1 MRKAEI
7 LFRII
12 LLVFVALLISCK
24 SNSSKP
30 DLEISYLDVEF
41 KIPSNWNYKSQE
53 LENGIAHQISC
64 WEKGEASSFVFQW
77 LDMEMNLDEY
87 IEIMKESL
95 KEQIS
100 HKNAIFRNNKN
111 TTFQNS
117 SAISSEFSGT
127 FADYRFEGGLIAFL
141 CDGKTYL
148 ILHQGDKNFYA
159 KGIYEN
165 IVSSL
170 KIGFN
175 TKSNSIKKL
184 PEKWALF
191 EIKDI
196 GNIAIPPSM
205 EIRDDNSYISLV
217 SDIIRDNYSVKY
229 NIEMKGAELTFQP
242 KGTNANEKQ
251 ALSKYARILINYT
264 NGEPGEFFKWN
275 EDFILTESEKQEL
288 NDFFYN
294 EAVTPM
300 KALNMKII
308 KWNPIEYSKINGISY
323 MKQSFKRQ
331 MADNPVVNVEKYIF
345 FNYDESV
352 AITLSYR
359 LSEGEIWADDLKKV
373 INYFDFLIKK

>member
-1 MRKAEI
+1 MRKVETFFRLA
-7 LFRII
+7 LFA
-12 LLVFVALLISCK
+12 VAALITSCTT
-24 SNSSKP
+24 NSSKP
-30 DLEISYLDVEF
+30 DLNISYLGVEF
-41 KIPSNWNYKSQE
+41 NIPSDWNYKSQE

-77 LDMEMNLDEY
+77 LDMEMDLDEY

-100 HKNAIFRNNKN
+100 HKNAIFKNNKN
-111 TTFQNS
+111 TKFQNAN
-117 SAISSEFSGT
+117 AISSEFSGT

-141 CDGKTYL
+141 NDGKTYL
-148 ILHQGDKNFYA
+148 ILHQGDNNFYA
-159 KGIYEN
+159 NGVYES

-170 KIGFN
+170 KIGLN
-175 TKSNSIKKL
+175 TKYNSNRKL
-184 PEKWALF
+184 PEEWTLF

-217 SDIIRDNYSVKY
+217 SDIIRDSYSVKHD
-229 NIEMKGAELTFQP
+229 IEMKGSKLTFQP

-251 ALSKYARILINYT
+251 ALSKYSRILINYT

-275 EDFILTESEKQEL
+275 ENFVLTEAEKQEL

-308 KWNPIEYSKINGISY
+308 KWNPIEYSSINGISY
-323 MKQSFKRQ
+323 MKQSFTRQ
-331 MADNPVVNVEKYIF
+331 MADNPIVNVEKYMF

-359 LSEGEIWADDLKKV
+359 LSESEIWAADFKKV
-373 INYFDFLIKK
+373 INYFDFLNKK